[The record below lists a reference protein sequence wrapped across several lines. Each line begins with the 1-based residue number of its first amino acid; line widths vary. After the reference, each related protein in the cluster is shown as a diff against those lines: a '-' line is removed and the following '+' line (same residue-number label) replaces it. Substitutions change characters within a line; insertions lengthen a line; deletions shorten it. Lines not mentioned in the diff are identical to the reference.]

1 MVSSIRNIAISND
14 AGSRSKAASPF
25 QDYAK
30 EALIFTESS
39 EVGMKR
45 SLREI
50 KNVFM
55 SILRDIKKE
64 IDSGE
69 QPGETVIDT
78 MF

>member
-1 MVSSIRNIAISND
+1 
-14 AGSRSKAASPF
+14 
-25 QDYAK
+25 
-30 EALIFTESS
+30 
-39 EVGMKR
+39 MKR

>member
-1 MVSSIRNIAISND
+1 MHSSYWQRCHHSCVATISKNLTIPSD
-14 AGSRSKAASPF
+14 FGIQSK
-25 QDYAK
+25 
-30 EALIFTESS
+30 
-39 EVGMKR
+39 VGMKR